1 MVSRPP
7 PRPAVGDRLGRTVP
21 ESRVRKKK
29 TSSTGK
35 PAVRA
40 PKGPSP
46 VWLAPLMLVL
56 FAIGVVWLVVY
67 YVSGGSAPL
76 LRELGAWNLA
86 VGFGFIIVGFAL
98 STQWR

>member
-1 MVSRPP
+1 MGS
-7 PRPAVGDRLGRTVP
+7 AVPKSHG
-21 ESRVRKKK
+21 RKK
-29 TSSTGK
+29 SSSEARE
-35 PAVRA
+35 PVARR

-56 FAIGVVWLVVY
+56 FAVGVLWLVVY
-67 YVSGGSAPL
+67 YVSGGTAPV

-86 VGFGFIIVGFAL
+86 VGFGFIVAGFAL

>member
-1 MVSRPP
+1 
-7 PRPAVGDRLGRTVP
+7 VP
-21 ESRVRKKK
+21 KSHGRKKD
-29 TSSTGK
+29 SSDARE
-35 PAVRA
+35 PVARA

-56 FAIGVVWLVVY
+56 FAVGVLWLLVY
-67 YVSGGSAPL
+67 YVSGGSAPV

-86 VGFGFIIVGFAL
+86 VGFGFIVAGFAL

>member
-1 MVSRPP
+1 M
-7 PRPAVGDRLGRTVP
+7 P
-21 ESRVRKKK
+21 ESRGRKKD
-29 TSSTGK
+29 SSEARQ
-35 PAVRA
+35 PASRA

-56 FAIGVVWLVVY
+56 FAIGVLWLVVY
-67 YVSGGSAPL
+67 YISGGTAPV

-86 VGFGFIIVGFAL
+86 VGFGFIVAGFAL